1 MVGKLT
7 WFKATSSIICALMGF
22 PKYFNKQQCLKRAID
37 EKNGVYVDDYKQ
49 TNRQRTGDLLEKPLI
64 IEVAQRLGLINVNPD
79 IDYKIEHSLLPLE
92 ASLDGLAEAD
102 NLTIEEDIDRGIY
115 LPHATKLTLNGQI
128 PIEVKCTAEFPKD
141 EPPEWLGV
149 LQLMSSMEILD
160 AEYGVLIVLWQGTD
174 LRTYVY
180 QRQADFAN
188 KLKEVVLD
196 FDRRVEEEDYYIP
209 ECTEDAYMIF
219 DKAEDEENVLILDEG
234 TIEDIDQYLTLKGV
248 AKQAEETADLLMTNI
263 MVAMGNHS
271 KGRSE
276 DYKVDWGTR
285 NYKATKE
292 RVVPAKEAR
301 SIRLKTPKI
310 TRVKND

>member
-7 WFKATSSIICALMGF
+7 WYKATSSIVCALMDH

-49 TNRQRTGDLLEKPLI
+49 TNRQRTGDLLEPVLI
-64 IEVAQRLGLINVNPD
+64 QEVTQRLGLTDVNAD
-79 IDYKIEHSLLPLE
+79 IDYKIEHPLLPLE
-92 ASLDGLAEAD
+92 ASLDGLAKAN
-102 NLTIEEDIDRGIY
+102 NLVIEPNEEIGIY
-115 LPHATKLTLNGQI
+115 LPYATRLTLNGTI
-128 PIEVKCTAEFPKD
+128 PIEVKVSSEFPHT

-160 AEYGVLIVLWQGTD
+160 AEYGVLIVLYGAD
-174 LRTYVY
+174 LRTFIY
-180 QRQADFAN
+180 QRQVGFAK
-188 KLKEVVLD
+188 KLKEIVLD
-196 FDRRVEEEDYYIP
+196 FDKRVEEENWYIP
-209 ECTEDAYMIF
+209 ECSDDAYMIF
-219 DKAEDEENVLILDEG
+219 DKVEDDENVLILDED
-234 TIEDIDQYLTLKGV
+234 TVEDIDQYLTLKGV